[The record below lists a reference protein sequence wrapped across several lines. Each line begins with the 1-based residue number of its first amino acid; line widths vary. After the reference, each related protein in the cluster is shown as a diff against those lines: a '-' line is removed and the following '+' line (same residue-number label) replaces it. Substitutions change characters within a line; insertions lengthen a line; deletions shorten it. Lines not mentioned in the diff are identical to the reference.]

1 MIKQFKLL
9 ALAMVVLLLTAC
21 VNQHPKVMKASN
33 GQRIVATSVA
43 VADICDRLNLDLVGV
58 CDSKLYQLPKRY
70 DEVKRVGLPM
80 NPDMEVV
87 ASLKPT
93 WILSPNAL
101 QEDLEPK
108 YQQLDTE
115 YGF

>member
-1 MIKQFKLL
+1 MDMEKEKRMIKQFKLL

-58 CDSKLYQLPKRY
+58 CDSKLYQLQNVMTR
-70 DEVKRVGLPM
+70 
-80 NPDMEVV
+80 
-87 ASLKPT
+87 
-93 WILSPNAL
+93 LSVLAYP
-101 QEDLEPK
+101 
-108 YQQLDTE
+108 
-115 YGF
+115 